1 MQRDLSS
8 PVLWR
13 RSLRA
18 SQERRRTA
26 ARRALT
32 ERIGR
37 RGAVAAV
44 CTLAVMAGGAAAHER
59 SNSERSGA
67 VRSAQGFS
75 VKAVQSALG
84 VSADG
89 VFGPRTRRAVRA
101 FQRREGLVVDGV
113 VGPSTLAALGLNS
126 GGSSNAG
133 SSDGGSDSGAG
144 GTGSSGRLE
153 EIAQCESA
161 GNPGAVSS
169 NGRYRGKYQFSRE
182 TWSNLGGE
190 GDPADAS
197 EAEQDRLAA
206 KLYAQSGGSA
216 WPNC

>member
-26 ARRALT
+26 ARRVLR

-37 RGAVAAV
+37 RGGVAAV
-44 CTLAVMAGGAAAHER
+44 CALAVMAGGATAHER
-59 SNSERSGA
+59 SSSERSGSM
-67 VRSAQGFS
+67 RSGQGFS
-75 VKAVQSALG
+75 VAAVQSALG

-89 VFGPRTRRAVRA
+89 VLGPATRRAIRS

-113 VGPSTLAALGLNS
+113 VGPNTLAALGLG
-126 GGSSNAG
+126 GGSSSTG
-133 SSDGGSDSGAG
+133 SSDGGSGSDAG
-144 GTGSSGRLE
+144 GTGSSGRLAQ
-153 EIAQCESA
+153 IAQCESG

-182 TWSNLGGE
+182 TWSNLGGQ
-190 GDPADAS
+190 GDPAKAS
-197 EAEQDRLAA
+197 EAEQDRRAA
-206 KLYAQSGGSA
+206 TLYAQSGGSA